1 MASRTTRT
9 NNIRRNKK
17 TKKGKVRKAANRNKG
32 TTKSAGKLFG
42 DK

>member
-1 MASRTTRT
+1 MASATNRTGK
-9 NNIRRNKK
+9 IRRNKK

-32 TTKSAGKLFG
+32 TTKSAAKLFG